1 MLSNHPIL
9 CHPLLLLGAFCMQ
22 VITAREGPCQAGSP
36 PECGL
41 RTFGRRPC
49 ESQGETGKGGGV
61 RYPWKSQPC
70 PPCPP
75 GNQHAPG
82 SALCRPP
89 GQAVP
94 FLSHQSQANPVH
106 LTGSAHKTAASLPSP
121 ASVFPSV
128 EWVEVGGEPDPKMC
142 RSLDRPSLQVS

>member
-1 MLSNHPIL
+1 MP
-9 CHPLLLLGAFCMQ
+9 G
-22 VITAREGPCQAGSP
+22 GSP

-49 ESQGETGKGGGV
+49 ESQVETGKGEGV

-70 PPCPP
+70 PLCHP

-82 SALCRPP
+82 SAPRSPP

-94 FLSHQSQANPVH
+94 RLSHQSQASPVH
-106 LTGSAHKTAASLPSP
+106 LPGSAHKTAASLPSP

-128 EWVEVGGEPDPKMC
+128 EWVEVGSEPDPKMC
-142 RSLDRPSLQVS
+142 RSLERRSLQVS